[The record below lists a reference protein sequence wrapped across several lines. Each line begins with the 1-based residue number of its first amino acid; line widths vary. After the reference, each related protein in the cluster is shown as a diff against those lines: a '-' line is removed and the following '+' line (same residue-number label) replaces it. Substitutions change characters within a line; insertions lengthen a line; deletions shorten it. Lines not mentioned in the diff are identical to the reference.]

1 MTTIR
6 TENRLHAFPTG
17 ASLVGPRDPQRARL
31 EQFIGQVFARHYR
44 ARVRHCMPS
53 LLGLC
58 ASDGN
63 LLAALGLRPAA
74 SDRLF
79 LEHYLQQPV
88 EQALDQRLAQFQVN
102 VPREKIM
109 EVGNLAAE
117 HTGGGRWLIIAL
129 TAYLQG
135 AGYDWVV
142 FTALPAL
149 RNSFRKLG
157 LHMLPLGEAQLHQLP
172 AEQQADWGNYYA
184 GKPQVMAVNVHHTF
198 GVLDRYLRLEQAV
211 HMLDVL
217 WQRAYQ
223 LGSENLVSP
232 ARVPA

>member
-1 MTTIR
+1 MTVNRSTSRPHTIP
-6 TENRLHAFPTG
+6 TE
-17 ASLVGPRDPQRARL
+17 ASLVGPLHPQRARL
-31 EQFIGQVFARHYR
+31 EQFIRQLFDRHYQ
-44 ARVRHCMPS
+44 ARVRQCMPN

-58 ASDGN
+58 GGDGH

-79 LEHYLQQPV
+79 LEHYLKQPV
-88 EQALDQRLAQFQVN
+88 EQELDQALSPFQIQ
-102 VPREKIM
+102 VPRDKIM
-109 EVGNLAAE
+109 EVGNLAAD

-149 RNSFRKLG
+149 RNSFSKLG
-157 LHMLPLGEAQLHQLP
+157 LHMVPLGEARKDHLP
-172 AEQQADWGNYYA
+172 VEQQPDWGCYYDD
-184 GKPQVMAVNVHHTF
+184 KPQVMAVNVHHTF

-211 HMLDVL
+211 HMLDLL
-217 WQRAYQ
+217 WQRAYE
-223 LGSENLVSP
+223 LGTANLITPRVVS
-232 ARVPA
+232 A

>member
-1 MTTIR
+1 MTRIS
-6 TENRLHAFPTG
+6 NRSHAFPTG
-17 ASLVGPRDPQRARL
+17 ASLVGPRHPQRPRL
-31 EQFIGQVFARHYR
+31 EQFIGQVFERHYQ
-44 ARVRHCMPS
+44 ARVRRCMPS

-58 ASDGN
+58 ANDGH

-79 LEHYLQQPV
+79 LEHYLPQPV
-88 EQALDQRLAQFQVN
+88 EQVLDQRLASFDLQ

-109 EVGNLAAE
+109 EVGNLAAA

-149 RNSFRKLG
+149 RNSFGKLG
-157 LHMLPLGEAQLHQLP
+157 LHMLPLGEARREQLP
-172 AEQQADWGNYYA
+172 LEQQADWGSYYD

-198 GVLDRYLRLEQAV
+198 GVLDRYLRLEQAA
-211 HMLDVL
+211 HMLDRL
-217 WQRAYQ
+217 WQTAYQ
-223 LGSENLVSP
+223 LGSDNLVAP
-232 ARVPA
+232 GAVRA

>member
-1 MTTIR
+1 MTLIR
-6 TENRLHAFPTG
+6 TSNRSQAFPTG
-17 ASLVGPRDPQRARL
+17 ASLVGPRHPQRARL
-31 EQFIGQVFARHYR
+31 EQFIGQVFARHYQ
-44 ARVRHCMPS
+44 ARVRQCMPS

-58 ASDGN
+58 ASDGQ

-74 SDRLF
+74 SERLF
-79 LEHYLQQPV
+79 LEHYLKRPV
-88 EQALDQRLAQFQVN
+88 EQVLDQHLASFGLQ
-102 VPREKIM
+102 VPREKVM

-149 RNSFRKLG
+149 RNSFGKLG
-157 LHMLPLGEAQLHQLP
+157 LHMLPLGEARREQLP
-172 AEQQADWGNYYA
+172 LDQQIDWGSYYD

-211 HMLDVL
+211 HTLDRL
-217 WQRAYQ
+217 WQTAYQ
-223 LGSENLVSP
+223 LGSVNLIAAGV
-232 ARVPA
+232 ARP